1 MGFWVS
7 EGGGPWQKFESQ
19 EEYEARH
26 PRSKCMADGRIVL
39 DLLND
44 STRHDVIG
52 TWTAFD
58 SEGGPIERAV
68 KKAAKKRRPLSKTL
82 LWESIPEAERTKL
95 LEGLGADLRKI
106 DDTVSKYVN
115 MPERAVA
122 ALEGI
127 AKSQAAMYD
136 FFQTFFHR
144 RNVGGDIHEIGGQRS
159 PKVAEGTGRTDP
171 RNTELEPVGKESCTR
186 PEHRF
191 GINNR
196 TGRAVCAVMCGRYTD
211 CPIPHEDTRGAL
223 PPNQSPA
230 YQQAQNGSTA
240 NDFRK
245 NQASD
250 LL

>member
-1 MGFWVS
+1 MIVVDWANGRKHEFKT
-7 EGGGPWQKFESQ
+7 QKEF
-19 EEYEARH
+19 
-26 PRSKCMADGRIVL
+26 G
-39 DLLND
+39 DL
-44 STRHDVIG
+44 
-52 TWTAFD
+52 WTAFYLRTD
-58 SEGGPIERAV
+58 GKVVDRKNNSEHGIWRQIGPAEELV
-68 KKAAKKRRPLSKTL
+68 KKVAKKRRPVSKTP
-82 LWESIPEAERTKL
+82 LWKSIPEAERTKL

-106 DDTVSKYVN
+106 DDMVTKYMA

-127 AKSQAAMYD
+127 AKSQAEMYE
-136 FFQTFFHR
+136 FFRVFLDR
-144 RNVGGDIHEIGGQRS
+144 SNYRGGIHEIGGQGS
-159 PKVAEGTGRTDP
+159 PKATERTGRTDP

-191 GINNR
+191 GINNA

-223 PPNQSPA
+223 PPHQSPA